1 LLVFLNSEIRIAA
14 DIEIERISESEHSGT
29 FLILDAVKLG
39 RTSRFRRNVNSDTS
53 QHMNELKG
61 IFP

>member
-1 LLVFLNSEIRIAA
+1 MLVSLNSEVSIAVG
-14 DIEIERISESEHSGT
+14 IEIKRISESGHSGT

-53 QHMNELKG
+53 QHKNELKG
-61 IFP
+61 ILP